1 VGNRKEAADID
12 VRNTSER
19 NEGVRIRQ
27 DWDLQQIRMS
37 MVTNFRIAYKTEN
50 VFTG

>member
-1 VGNRKEAADID
+1 VGNRKEAVDID

-19 NEGVRIRQ
+19 NEGVRIGQ

-37 MVTNFRIAYKTEN
+37 TVTNFCNAYKTGN
-50 VFTG
+50 VFTD